1 MTLTRCIRPILILAA
16 LTLTVPTQLSA
27 AGKNTTK
34 VTKTMKVAKFH
45 AIDVSSGITVN
56 FIAGNSPMKVTGPSY
71 ALDYFEAYVK
81 SGELNLSLSHDFY
94 DKYPGSNS
102 LDIIVQLTSKQ
113 LDDIEVSSG
122 ATVNVTPAINTPEFD
137 IEASS
142 GGIVNMTS
150 LTGNTLEVDLSSG
163 GVCNITTTKVK
174 AFDADLSSGGIVNLS
189 TLEAPAITADCSS
202 GSAINVMNT
211 IADAFTFDA
220 SSGSVIN
227 MRGKCTNITADISSG
242 SCVKLENLVA
252 QHATLSLSSGSVV
265 DINAITAN
273 VDKDITSSYT
283 NHHK

>member
-113 LDDIEVSSG
+113 LDDIEVSS
-122 ATVNVTPAINTPEFD
+122 ATHLRLICHREESATSQPQKSRLLTP
-137 IEASS
+137 
-142 GGIVNMTS
+142 
-150 LTGNTLEVDLSSG
+150 
-163 GVCNITTTKVK
+163 
-174 AFDADLSSGGIVNLS
+174 
-189 TLEAPAITADCSS
+189 
-202 GSAINVMNT
+202 
-211 IADAFTFDA
+211 
-220 SSGSVIN
+220 
-227 MRGKCTNITADISSG
+227 ISRR
-242 SCVKLENLVA
+242 EE
-252 QHATLSLSSGSVV
+252 
-265 DINAITAN
+265 
-273 VDKDITSSYT
+273 
-283 NHHK
+283 